1 MPHRITR
8 CEKLKKFQ
16 RVFIFC
22 LGLSFL
28 NLPFAFAEKEQEKSD
43 ETKLVLTALAKRYEN
58 LGNWEATFFQTE
70 KSPGFSQ
77 EISSEGF
84 FKFVKTKERNF
95 FLLESK
101 NDKIKKKFVSDGNRA
116 IYIEDKGEGKK
127 EKDRYF
133 ARRFNDAKNLEL
145 ERFLLFFRGLKSKS
159 ASEKDYEIKGT
170 FKKPDLEVT
179 LTPKIESDFS
189 EIKISF
195 HNTEKFPSSLT
206 FVDSVGGSTTMRL
219 LEAKSIKKT
228 DPKWFDLT
236 LPSGARIEK

>member
-8 CEKLKKFQ
+8 CEKLYDFL
-16 RVFIFC
+16 RVFIFY
-22 LGLSFL
+22 LGILFL
-28 NLPFAFAEKEQEKSD
+28 ALPVAFAEKEQEKSD
-43 ETKLVLTALAKRYEN
+43 ETKLVLSSLAKRYEN
-58 LGNWEATFFQTE
+58 LGNWEATFYQTE

-84 FKFVKTKERNF
+84 FKFVKNKERNF

-116 IYIEDKGEGKK
+116 IYLEDKGEGKK
-127 EKDRYF
+127 DRYF
-133 ARRFNDAKNLEL
+133 VRRFNDAKNLEL

-159 ASEKDYEIKGT
+159 ASEKDYVIKGT

-206 FVDSVGGSTTMRL
+206 FVDSVGGSTTMRI
-219 LEAKSIKKT
+219 LEAKSIKKP
-228 DPKWFDLT
+228 DSKWFDLT
-236 LPSGARIEK
+236 LPSGAKIEK

>member
-8 CEKLKKFQ
+8 CEKSLSFL
-16 RVFIFC
+16 RVFIFF
-22 LGLSFL
+22 LGLSL
-28 NLPFAFAEKEQEKSD
+28 LVLPLAFAEKEQEKSD
-43 ETKLVLTALAKRYEN
+43 ETKLVLTALTKRYEN

-101 NDKIKKKFVSDGNRA
+101 NDKIKKKFVSDGIRA
-116 IYIEDKGEGKK
+116 IYLEDKGEGK
-127 EKDRYF
+127 KDRYF

-159 ASEKDYEIKGT
+159 ASEKDYDIKGT
-170 FKKPDLEVT
+170 FKKPDLEIT

-206 FVDSVGGSTTMRL
+206 FVDSVGGGTTMRI
-219 LEAKSIKKT
+219 LEAKPIKKT
-228 DPKWFDLT
+228 DPNWFDLT
-236 LPSGARIEK
+236 LPSGAKIEK